1 MVCTSMGNDPPT
13 LAGLT
18 SPELESCEHDRS
30 SGAGADSSLPPVLIV
45 HGAADSKVPA
55 SESYLLAA
63 SHAGDNCR
71 LLLSAGDD
79 HRLLTLC
86 RGELFTGMLVDLL
99 CGMVGT
105 MADPVS
111 GKPSRAGELLLFI
124 SRPRCSTRAMYQAPS
139 KQRPNLL
146 SWMRVLTP
154 SARKS
159 TATPLKTGMLKER
172 AIEAGEQP
180 PFVELTG
187 AHLAMATYC
196 NAAQLE
202 T

>member
-1 MVCTSMGNDPPT
+1 
-13 LAGLT
+13 
-18 SPELESCEHDRS
+18 
-30 SGAGADSSLPPVLIV
+30 
-45 HGAADSKVPA
+45 
-55 SESYLLAA
+55 
-63 SHAGDNCR
+63 
-71 LLLSAGDD
+71 
-79 HRLLTLC
+79 
-86 RGELFTGMLVDLL
+86 MLVDLL

-139 KQRPNLL
+139 KQRPILL

-154 SARKS
+154 SARES

-202 T
+202 A